1 MMQAFRDPDHYF
13 CEWWSRGVWLGSP
26 ERKLPRTPAI
36 YDRKTKWPVYDTS
49 TCLHGQWKVNYGSL
63 KEHEKQV
70 IHQLREEV
78 KENLMVEMSLKEAL
92 DLYGGDLLV
101 AATGAIAKKGHGPG
115 GEVRVIFDG
124 TNGVFLN
131 VGIRTRD
138 QVRFP
143 TAPDVKAVLSEL
155 AEDGGSY
162 LMLLY
167 DIKKAHRRIP
177 VRVRDWG
184 RQACQIRGSAALS
197 AQNRRSDRKRST
209 GETPK
214 DRKAEFQKLSK
225 SDFTKSELKEKVFL
239 NCVGRVLV
247 GQGRRGHRS
256 PDPLHPW
263 LRARALG
270 FALLRRRHG
279 GLREA
284 RQGDRS
290 PSPHVCARPPERA
303 LVVEEGAR
311 GDRGGVDRL
320 LARRRS
326 V

>member
-1 MMQAFRDPDHYF
+1 MGRISS
-13 CEWWSRGVWLGSP
+13 SRRR
-26 ERKLPRTPAI
+26 ERSQRRGPAA
-36 YDRKTKWPVYDTS
+36 R
-49 TCLHGQWKVNYGSL
+49 C
-63 KEHEKQV
+63 
-70 IHQLREEV
+70 
-78 KENLMVEMSLKEAL
+78 
-92 DLYGGDLLV
+92 
-101 AATGAIAKKGHGPG
+101 
-115 GEVRVIFDG
+115 VIFDG
-124 TNGVFLN
+124 SNGVFLN
-131 VGIRTRD
+131 FGIKIRD

-239 NCVGRVLV
+239 NCVGTFGAPQQGTGGA
-247 GQGRRGHRS
+247 GQAGPS
-256 PDPLHPW
+256 
-263 LRARALG
+263 
-270 FALLRRRHG
+270 FA
-279 GLREA
+279 
-284 RQGDRS
+284 
-290 PSPHVCARPPERA
+290 
-303 LVVEEGAR
+303 
-311 GDRGGVDRL
+311 
-320 LARRRS
+320 
-326 V
+326 